1 MSEDEMET
9 ELRISFCPLRVGRVS
24 LIGFAATVSRVA
36 NSGAWRGHGAARR
49 VAAPLQKRPS

>member
-1 MSEDEMET
+1 MET